1 MENFIRQNRK
11 AVAIAV
17 LALGIILL
25 IVLRGG
31 APAAP
36 DTAQPPEEQ
45 QVAAPGEAGK
55 TPLGIVRAGIVGT
68 PTRMPINSG
77 FDGQI
82 NEVHVQEGQHVK
94 AGQPLFTLTATAAAR
109 QAAATAAAPAN
120 AGASL
125 DYNRLQKLY
134 EQGVISRR
142 ELDNAKPRAG
152 TPSASVSA
160 GASVPAGPV
169 VVTSPIEGVVSGL
182 AASAGNAVQSG
193 ERMLSLGSGQALE
206 VVVPLAQ
213 MELYQVQ
220 PGTPATLEISGATV
234 KGEVAG
240 IFPEVKENAVASFL
254 AHINLIDPPA
264 GLLQTGMTVTV
275 RIETGL

>member
-17 LALGIILL
+17 LALGIILV
-25 IVLRGG
+25 IVLRPG

-36 DTAQPPEEQ
+36 DMAQDPAQ
-45 QVAAPGEAGK
+45 QQPSASGDAGK
-55 TPLGIVRAGIVGT
+55 APLGIVRAGIVGT

-77 FDGQI
+77 FNGRI
-82 NEVHVQEGQHVK
+82 SEVHVQEGQRVK

-109 QAAATAAAPAN
+109 SASAASEAPAN
-120 AGASL
+120 AGASV

-152 TPSASVSA
+152 TPSASA
-160 GASVPAGPV
+160 GAGVPAGPV
-169 VVTSPIEGVVSGL
+169 VVTAPIEGFVSGL

-213 MELYQVQ
+213 LELYQVQ